1 LQESFVNVK
10 TVKLF
15 GTLAIA
21 AMLTSGGT
29 ALARDSQRPRGAHAE
44 RVTQPH
50 TRTTERQRTENG
62 HTRTDTWTGA
72 NGNTATREAV
82 VTNDKDAGTRT
93 RNVEYTGPNG
103 NTASVDSVR
112 TKTEDGFTR
121 STTVTDAQG
130 GTATRDLTV
139 TRDKDAGTVT
149 RDANYT
155 TFDGRTGTK
164 SDVVQRTDDG
174 YTRNTTR
181 TLPSGGTHTRDVEV
195 SCDRDAGKCV
205 KQVEIDQP

>member
-1 LQESFVNVK
+1 VNVK
-10 TVKLF
+10 SVKLF

-21 AMLTSGGT
+21 AMLTAGAP
-29 ALARDSQRPRGAHAE
+29 ALARDSQRPRSANAQ
-44 RVTQPH
+44 RVTQPDV
-50 TRTTERQRTENG
+50 RTTERQRTETG

-93 RNVEYTGPNG
+93 RNVEYTGPDG

-112 TKTEDGFTR
+112 TKTEEGFTR
-121 STTVTDAQG
+121 STTVTNPQG
-130 GTATRDLTV
+130 ETATRDLTV

-181 TLPSGGTHTRDVEV
+181 TLPKGETHARDVDV
-195 SCDRDAGKCV
+195 SCDKDARKCV
-205 KQVEIDQP
+205 KQVEVDKP